1 MEEERGFLEGDLI
14 DKTGQ
19 VLGLERRFVVPAM
32 IFTAVL
38 MGVAIFI
45 AVVSVGD
52 VREQFLSDERQGQSE
67 AERLRQTVV
76 EIVSGGSIP
85 DVASGEAHVS
95 GETCGPHLSGE
106 TGLKRGWL
114 WIEDEELCRRV
125 HRSGR

>member
-1 MEEERGFLEGDLI
+1 MEEERDFLEGDLI

-32 IFTAVL
+32 ISTAVL

-52 VREQFLSDERQGQSE
+52 VREQFLGGERQGQSE
-67 AERLRQTVV
+67 AERLLQAIV
-76 EIVSGGSIP
+76 EIESGGSIP
-85 DVASGEAHVS
+85 DVASGEPQPR

-106 TGLKRGWL
+106 TGMKRGWL
-114 WIEDEELCRRV
+114 WSEDEELCRRV
-125 HRSGR
+125 HRTGR